1 MPAYFNDS
9 QRQATKDVA
18 QYYGLNVL
26 RIVNELTA
34 VAIAYELD
42 KKGAGERIKEKYIII
57 IIIIVSIF
65 IVIIFIILIIFIIII
80 IIIIVIIS
88 ILIII
93 IIIIIIIVSIFIVSI
108 FIVSILEYVSHI
120 CFSLLFRDVSGT
132 IGGGVVTSRTW
143 AG

>member
-42 KKGAGERIKEKYIII
+42 KKCAGERIKEKYIII
-57 IIIIVSIF
+57 IIIIIVSIF
-65 IVIIFIILIIFIIII
+65 IVIIFLAIISIIIFIFIITI
-80 IIIIVIIS
+80 VIIIVIIM
-88 ILIII
+88 
-93 IIIIIIIVSIFIVSI
+93 
-108 FIVSILEYVSHI
+108 
-120 CFSLLFRDVSGT
+120 FSE
-132 IGGGVVTSRTW
+132 
-143 AG
+143 